1 MPTKKVPQ
9 WPWPRNSGGAS
20 STPVLCGAVRD
31 RACRAAPAGAVICW
45 RGCCAGGSGGLVG
58 TASGGARV
66 SAAGRGCLIR
76 GRGCGARAKR
86 MMACDARI
94 SSSLTCRRARSSR
107 RGTVRTC
114 PGRGRRVAGMAVTSF
129 AVRDGREAGAV
140 RRDGLAAAGGTPG
153 ARRRRGV
160 LAARGGAGGGPRG
173 CAVRAAAC
181 WRSGARTAGRRGSA
195 CWSCHFLRSNPSRP
209 RWSPGALAVA
219 VRWRPRAAPP
229 RGCRRGPAARRPCGQ
244 AARVRRRAG

>member
-1 MPTKKVPQ
+1 MAVAEEQ
-9 WPWPRNSGGAS
+9 RQRLEHAGSMRGGAG
-20 STPVLCGAVRD
+20 PRLPGW
-31 RACRAAPAGAVICW
+31 PAGAVICW

-58 TASGGARV
+58 TAGGGARV
-66 SAAGRGCLIR
+66 SAAGRGCLDP
-76 GRGCGARAKR
+76 GRGCGARAER

-107 RGTVRTC
+107 RGTVDL
-114 PGRGRRVAGMAVTSF
+114 PGPGAAGGWHGGHLLRGAG
-129 AVRDGREAGAV
+129 RPGGP
-140 RRDGLAAAGGTPG
+140 AGGTPG
-153 ARRRRGV
+153 CRRRRGV

-195 CWSCHFLRSNPSRP
+195 CCSCHFSRSNPSRP

-244 AARVRRRAG
+244 AARVRRRAR